1 MSAKR
6 LLIGRTRDARAAI
19 RILALALAASTL
31 AGCYPATA
39 PYTALPDPGYPND
52 YRKRHPIALREGNR
66 VVEVFIGTNR
76 GALTPAQRADVLSFA
91 QVWKG
96 ESTGGILIDVPNG
109 TKNGFASSE
118 AAREIRSII
127 AATGI
132 PDNMVAV
139 RPYQPGDPAKLAV
152 VRMSYS
158 KIIADAGPC
167 AMWPNDLGPTYDPE
181 HNENRPYWNLGCSN
195 QRNLV
200 AMVANPADLVQPRG
214 ESPSWTARRTVVL
227 EKYRVGQ
234 SPETNYPNADRGKV
248 SDVAK

>member
-1 MSAKR
+1 MSLMSFTIGHKR
-6 LLIGRTRDARAAI
+6 EIGVSI
-19 RILALALAASTL
+19 RILAVVLAASAL
-31 AGCYPATA
+31 SGCYAAA
-39 PYTALPDPGYPND
+39 PYTAVTAETYPND

-66 VVEVFIGTNR
+66 VVEVFIGSNR
-76 GALTPAQRADVLSFA
+76 GALTPAQRADVLSFT

-109 TKNGFASSE
+109 TRNAFASSE

-139 RPYQPGDPAKLAV
+139 RPYQPGDPQKLAV

-158 KIIADAGPC
+158 KIVAEAGPC
-167 AMWPNDLGPTYDPE
+167 AMWPNDLGPTYDQNY
-181 HNENRPYWNLGCSN
+181 NENRPYWNLGCSN
-195 QRNLV
+195 QRNLA

-214 ESPSWTARRTVVL
+214 ESPSWTARRTTVL
-227 EKYRVGQ
+227 ERYRIGQ
-234 SPETNYPNADRGKV
+234 SPETNYPNPNRGTV
-248 SDVAK
+248 SNVAR